1 MTTNEHLEHLI
12 ELRGTLLREVARLE
26 IAICK
31 ERAGE
36 RALASAQHG
45 APRRRADL
53 SWEDALH
60 EAKIPLLRDVLAVHA

>member
-31 ERAGE
+31 ERAHAK
-36 RALASAQHG
+36 ALAPVQHDS
-45 APRRRADL
+45 PLRRDDL

-60 EAKIPLLRDVLAVHA
+60 EAKIPLLRDVLAMHA